1 MASDLSRLFPCR
13 RSTDTASSAV
23 NAALLDASFTGEE
36 EGGRERAAMVH
47 RVSMRSPR
55 SPLLRGEDSSRSRF
69 AFAKISAFAI
79 LRECFSPSF
88 SPEDLLGRIR
98 LVGKEYNTG
107 KREERK
113 NENSAGFFR
122 EKSANDPESGRESGG
137 EDSPG
142 GGPVLSHTRESGRGS
157 RYEEVERLH
166 VWIGEGALEESG
178 SRHG

>member
-69 AFAKISAFAI
+69 AKISAFAKN
-79 LRECFSPSF
+79 RECFSPSF

-113 NENSAGFFR
+113 NGNPAGFFR

-137 EDSPG
+137 EDSPCF
-142 GGPVLSHTRESGRGS
+142 VSYARERTRITIRRSGAVARVD
-157 RYEEVERLH
+157 R
-166 VWIGEGALEESG
+166 
-178 SRHG
+178 